1 MTENREHGAFPALPA
16 INLKQ
21 PATTIPAV
29 CPNPKEETMRDT
41 IIETEAMSRFDNA
54 VDEVAAADHGLSGF
68 ILAYGQ
74 AGRGKS
80 VAAKRY
86 AKERGGTLVHVW
98 QGWSQ
103 TAFMQNLL
111 AAIRGG
117 EDMPRHS
124 GTRCKEQIVRELEDD
139 RRPLFVDEADRLRID
154 RIEDLRDIHELTG
167 VPVVLIGEESIFG
180 LLAERRR
187 IWSRVINEVEFAPA
201 SPAEVALY
209 AMRSTGLDIPMTLAS
224 EIARRTEGDFRLIR
238 NMVFQLE
245 KSAKASGSFK
255 VDDGMLETVLSSRP
269 WRRK

>member
-1 MTENREHGAFPALPA
+1 
-16 INLKQ
+16 
-21 PATTIPAV
+21 
-29 CPNPKEETMRDT
+29 MRDT

-86 AKERGGTLVHVW
+86 AKERGGTLIHVW

-103 TAFMQNLL
+103 TAFLQNLL
-111 AAIRGG
+111 FAIRGG

-124 GTRCKEQIVRELEDD
+124 GTRCKEQIVRVLEDD
-139 RRPLFVDEADRLRID
+139 RRLLFVDEADRLRID

-167 VPVVLIGEESIFG
+167 VPVELIGEESIIG
-180 LLAERRR
+180 MLAERRR
-187 IWSRVINEVEFAPA
+187 IWSRVINEVEFVPA

-209 AMRSTGLDIPMTLAS
+209 AMRSTGLDIPMQLAS

-255 VDDGMLETVLSSRP
+255 VDEGMLETVLSSRP

>member
-1 MTENREHGAFPALPA
+1 
-16 INLKQ
+16 
-21 PATTIPAV
+21 
-29 CPNPKEETMRDT
+29 MRDT
-41 IIETEAMSRFDNA
+41 IIETEAMSRFDTA
-54 VDEVAAADHGLSGF
+54 VDEVAADEQAISGF

-80 VAAKRY
+80 VAARRY
-86 AKERGGTLVHVW
+86 AKERGGTLIHVW

-103 TAFMQNLL
+103 TAFLQSLL

-117 EDMPRHS
+117 EDMPRMA
-124 GTRCKEQIVRELEDD
+124 GTRCKGQIVRELEGG
-139 RRPLFVDEADRLRID
+139 RRPLFIDEADRLRID

-209 AMRSTGLDIPMTLAS
+209 AMRSTGLDIPMQLAS

-238 NMVFQLE
+238 NLIFQLE

-255 VDDGMLETVLSSRP
+255 VDDEMLETVLSSRP

>member
-1 MTENREHGAFPALPA
+1 
-16 INLKQ
+16 
-21 PATTIPAV
+21 
-29 CPNPKEETMRDT
+29 MRDI
-41 IIETEAMSRFDNA
+41 IIETEAMSRFDTA

-117 EDMPRHS
+117 EDMPRHY

-209 AMRSTGLDIPMTLAS
+209 AMRSTGLDFPCSLP
-224 EIARRTEGDFRLIR
+224 RR
-238 NMVFQLE
+238 
-245 KSAKASGSFK
+245 
-255 VDDGMLETVLSSRP
+255 
-269 WRRK
+269 

>member
-1 MTENREHGAFPALPA
+1 M
-16 INLKQ
+16 I
-21 PATTIPAV
+21 
-29 CPNPKEETMRDT
+29 
-41 IIETEAMSRFDNA
+41 
-54 VDEVAAADHGLSGF
+54 
-68 ILAYGQ
+68 
-74 AGRGKS
+74 
-80 VAAKRY
+80 
-86 AKERGGTLVHVW
+86 HVW

-103 TAFMQNLL
+103 TAFLQTLL
-111 AAIRGG
+111 SAIRGG

-124 GTRCKEQIVRELEDD
+124 GTRCKEQIVRELEGN
-139 RRPLFVDEADRLRID
+139 RRPLFIDEADRLRID
-154 RIEDLRDIHELTG
+154 RVEDLRDIHELTG
-167 VPVVLIGEESIFG
+167 VPVVLIGEESLFG

-255 VDDGMLETVLSSRP
+255 VDNGMLEAVLSSRP
-269 WRRK
+269 WRRTSA